1 MLVSTDIWK
10 GDWSVLSNSSLT
22 PNESIIDDS
31 VELLNPINPLFESKA
46 CMNTSTLSIL
56 LLDGFF
62 NIPKI
67 VCVVIALSLFW
78 GLKIVVL
85 ETTKSP
91 VLLSFVIAYVDIGRN
106 DTPIAQLKVR
116 VRLNLQFHTLKY
128 NLFC

>member
-1 MLVSTDIWK
+1 M
-10 GDWSVLSNSSLT
+10 

-62 NIPKI
+62 NVPKI

-106 DTPIAQLKVR
+106 DTANSPIKGKSTIKPTIPYI
-116 VRLNLQFHTLKY
+116 NY
-128 NLFC
+128 CLFC